1 MNEAQIKNVFLAE
14 DDEEDVLL
22 FESVLSELDRGIIVT
37 VATDGN
43 VLMDLLK
50 QAILLP
56 EIIFLDLNMPHK
68 NGFECLSEIKSNARW
83 NSIKIVILSTSS
95 QAQQIEIAY
104 KGGADLY
111 LAKPVSYTLF
121 KNMLEKCLNLDWEG
135 LKESIYLNNL

>member
-1 MNEAQIKNVFLAE
+1 MYDIQIKNVLLAE

-22 FESVLSELDRGIIVT
+22 FETVLSELNQDIIVT

-43 VLMDLLK
+43 VLMALLK
-50 QAILLP
+50 QATILP
-56 EIIFLDLNMPHK
+56 EMIFLDLNMPHK
-68 NGFECLSEIKSNARW
+68 NGFECLSEIKGNARW

-95 QAQQIEIAY
+95 QAQQIEAAY

-111 LAKPVSYTLF
+111 LAKPISYTQF

-135 LKESIYLNNL
+135 LK